1 MSTFVSSQWQ
11 VVDSLISSAVII
23 AHISELAEE
32 RWEQT
37 AKSTRPVTGYHN
49 SVKVLLEN
57 DKTWYVTWSQS
68 FIFVI
73 TGSCAS
79 FNAKAIVEKST
90 FTPVKSYR
98 RPLNGESV
106 GSLRTRLPWGSRRA
120 NFSYGPLRSLWKTAR
135 GTKVATLSYI

>member
-57 DKTWYVTWSQS
+57 DKTLYV
-68 FIFVI
+68 I
-73 TGSCAS
+73 
-79 FNAKAIVEKST
+79 
-90 FTPVKSYR
+90 
-98 RPLNGESV
+98 
-106 GSLRTRLPWGSRRA
+106 
-120 NFSYGPLRSLWKTAR
+120 
-135 GTKVATLSYI
+135 

>member
-37 AKSTRPVTGYHN
+37 EKSTRPVTGYHN

-57 DKTWYVTWSQS
+57 DKT
-68 FIFVI
+68 
-73 TGSCAS
+73 
-79 FNAKAIVEKST
+79 
-90 FTPVKSYR
+90 
-98 RPLNGESV
+98 
-106 GSLRTRLPWGSRRA
+106 
-120 NFSYGPLRSLWKTAR
+120 
-135 GTKVATLSYI
+135 